1 MSGGSRLARPSLDLE
16 PLARMAEIRIE
27 QKRRG
32 LGWLWLVLALIIVLV
47 LGWYFMYPGRGSAP
61 ATTAQPATG
70 ALTHPPPARASAV
83 GRARERR
90 DARDD
95 IGGAHGQTG

>member
-32 LGWLWLVLALIIVLV
+32 LGWLWLLLALIVVVVLA
-47 LGWYFMYPGRGSAP
+47 WYFMYPGRSSAP

-70 ALTHPPPARASAV
+70 ALTRPPSARGTAI
-83 GRARERR
+83 GRTAGRGG
-90 DARDD
+90 ARDY
-95 IGGAHGQTG
+95 IGEAYGETG